1 MGSVFEGLH
10 ELIER
15 KVAIKVLHPEFA
27 SQPEFTARFFNE
39 ARAVNRVG
47 HPGLVQIS
55 DFGQLPDS
63 TAYIVME
70 FLNGESLAKRLLDR
84 EGPLSLERA
93 LNLGSQLADA
103 LSAAHEKG
111 IIHRDLKPDNVM
123 IVPDTKAPGGERTKL
138 LDFGIAKLVDEG
150 LLEKGPGLVK
160 TSTNSIMGTPYYM
173 SPEQCRGAGKVDGR
187 TDVYS
192 LGVMMYEML
201 SGVRPI
207 TGDGQG
213 DIIVKH
219 ITEEPTPLRTR
230 VPELPAAVAALV
242 HRMMAKDREKRPS
255 MQEAA
260 GELDAY
266 SEQFPAPSH
275 RRSTSNVP
283 LIALTPAAPYELLPT
298 GIGTAAGQTAL
309 PTTHRRGR
317 SRSLIVA
324 AAGAVLIFGGV
335 GIQVLRHRPAATPPA
350 PAAPQ
355 SIHWTIDST
364 PAGAEVVQLSD
375 NRVLGTTPWAC
386 DHPLSS
392 GTLKVKLRLS
402 GYSEKELELSQSA
415 NTAHNETLAALP
427 PPAPAPTEPET
438 VPEER
443 GKKGQR
449 VKSAKLKSNK
459 TPGAGKVKKPSAT
472 PLKTK
477 GGRQIED

>member
-39 ARAVNRVG
+39 ARAVNRVA
-47 HPGLVQIS
+47 HPGIVQIS

-70 FLNGESLAKRLLDR
+70 FLHGESLAKRLMDR
-84 EGPLSLERA
+84 NGPLAMERA
-93 LNLGSQLADA
+93 LNLSSQLADA
-103 LSAAHEKG
+103 LAAAHDKG

-173 SPEQCRGAGKVDGR
+173 SPEQCRAAGKVDGR
-187 TDVYS
+187 SDVYS

-219 ITEEPTPLRTR
+219 ITEEPTPLRNR
-230 VPELPAAVAALV
+230 MPELPVAVGALV
-242 HRMMAKDREKRPS
+242 HRMMVKDREQRPS
-255 MQEAA
+255 MQEVTS
-260 GELDAY
+260 ELDAL
-266 SEQFPAPSH
+266 SEQFPPPSA
-275 RRSTSNVP
+275 RRSTSNVA
-283 LIALTPAAPYELLPT
+283 LIVPPAAPYELLPT
-298 GIGTAAGQTAL
+298 GIGTAAGQTAA

-317 SRSLIVA
+317 SRSVIVA
-324 AAGAVLIFGGV
+324 AAGAVLLFGGIS
-335 GIQVLRHRPAATPPA
+335 IQALRHRPAAAPPA
-350 PAAPQ
+350 PVAPQ
-355 SIHWTIDST
+355 NIHWTIDST

-386 DHPLSS
+386 DHPLGS
-392 GTLKVKLRLS
+392 GTLKVKLRLT
-402 GYSEKELELSQSA
+402 GYSEKELELSQS
-415 NTAHNETLAALP
+415 TDVSRSETLAEL
-427 PPAPAPTEPET
+427 PPAPTPTEPDAAS
-438 VPEER
+438 EER

-449 VKSAKLKSNK
+449 GKSARLKSK
-459 TPGAGKVKKPSAT
+459 AAAGAGKGKKPGVIPPKVKS
-472 PLKTK
+472 
-477 GGRQIED
+477 GRQIED